1 LTGWRETVDLTPIFY
16 QLFTGLYRASIYWLI
31 ASGLTLIFGVLRV
44 VNISQAALLVLGG
57 YLTYTFYGFTESF
70 WISLPLAALAVGIV
84 GIAIER
90 FLLRPLYRVDVTYQ
104 LLMTFA
110 ATLVINDVTK
120 NVWGKL
126 PLSVPLPETL
136 SAGINVLGRTFP
148 LYMITVII
156 AGLLIYLLIVILIN
170 RTMWGLRVRATW
182 RKPYIAESL
191 SINTGMIYT
200 SVFFLGSLVAG
211 LGGGLLV
218 AFSPVVPG
226 LGDFFIVSAFIVT
239 VIAGLGNLHGAYV
252 ASLIIGV
259 SESIFTLYFPEI
271 DLLLIYLIMA
281 VSLLIRPQG
290 IFGER

>member
-1 LTGWRETVDLTPIFY
+1 VDLTPIFY

-44 VNISQAALLVLGG
+44 VNFSQAALLILGG
-57 YLTYTFYGFTESF
+57 YLTYTFYNFTGNP
-70 WISLPLAALAVGIV
+70 WISILLASLTVGLI

-90 FLLRPLYRVDVTYQ
+90 LLLRPLYKVDVTYQ

-110 ATLVINDVTK
+110 VSLIINDVSK
-120 NVWGKL
+120 NLWGKL
-126 PLSVPLPETL
+126 PISIPLPESL
-136 SAGINVLGRTFP
+136 AMGITIFGRIFP
-148 LYMITVII
+148 LYMILVI
-156 AGLLIYLLIVILIN
+156 AVGLAVYLLIVVLIN
-170 RTMWGLRVRATW
+170 KTMWGLRVRATW
-182 RKPYIAESL
+182 RRPYMAESL
-191 SINTGMIYT
+191 GINTGIIYT

-218 AFSPVVPG
+218 MFSPIVPG
-226 LGDFFIVSAFIVT
+226 LGDFLIVSAFIVT
-239 VIAGLGNLHGAYV
+239 VIAGLGHLHGAYI
-252 ASLIIGV
+252 ASLIIGI

-281 VSLLIRPQG
+281 ISLLVRPQG

>member
-1 LTGWRETVDLTPIFY
+1 
-16 QLFTGLYRASIYWLI
+16 
-31 ASGLTLIFGVLRV
+31 
-44 VNISQAALLVLGG
+44 
-57 YLTYTFYGFTESF
+57 
-70 WISLPLAALAVGIV
+70 
-84 GIAIER
+84 
-90 FLLRPLYRVDVTYQ
+90 
-104 LLMTFA
+104 
-110 ATLVINDVTK
+110 
-120 NVWGKL
+120 
-126 PLSVPLPETL
+126 
-136 SAGINVLGRTFP
+136 
-148 LYMITVII
+148 
-156 AGLLIYLLIVILIN
+156 
-170 RTMWGLRVRATW
+170 
-182 RKPYIAESL
+182 
-191 SINTGMIYT
+191 MIYT

>member
-1 LTGWRETVDLTPIFY
+1 
-16 QLFTGLYRASIYWLI
+16 
-31 ASGLTLIFGVLRV
+31 
-44 VNISQAALLVLGG
+44 
-57 YLTYTFYGFTESF
+57 
-70 WISLPLAALAVGIV
+70 
-84 GIAIER
+84 
-90 FLLRPLYRVDVTYQ
+90 
-104 LLMTFA
+104 MTFA

-120 NVWGKL
+120 NIWGKL
-126 PLSVPLPETL
+126 PVPVPLPETL

-191 SINTGMIYT
+191 GINTVMIYT

-226 LGDFFIVSAFIVT
+226 LGDFLIVSAFIVT

-281 VSLLIRPQG
+281 ISLLIRPQG